1 MSHLEAFY
9 LSLGRQDPGGKQK
22 PKRSQQEEPEE
33 NSVVQMPRKDPE
45 KERSQQDCPDE
56 VEKLLKKLEKSQ
68 NSFSLY

>member
-1 MSHLEAFY
+1 ME
-9 LSLGRQDPGGKQK
+9 KQK